1 MKIRLNNGITYQTRA
16 NIFPPVKKTPKKIK
30 FLEGTQKSNSVY
42 QQIHDH
48 FIKYDLLQ
56 LNEFGEDIE
65 NYGNLI
71 IKGINYPPKR
81 INMDFIL
88 KKMKE
93 EDKAQ
98 NNLNLR
104 HNQSIENIKVHS
116 LSTSNRKSKIMKKRQ
131 LFNPG
136 PEDKLPYLE
145 LKRNQNKSNQN
156 LNINKFKK
164 ISKNIKNN
172 EKLERSNSNNIYIT
186 KINNNKSYDDNQS
199 TQSYKKQS
207 DISSEKT
214 KILPILNNKIK
225 VTDRIYKL
233 IFQNKKIEAKT
244 NKNKDNLLLKKII
257 FLKRYDSTTQLKKKL
272 NELSNDVKRVNG
284 HIYKSIDRNDD
295 DKPQFNLRFNYL
307 LSQFKD

>member
-16 NIFPPVKKTPKKIK
+16 NIFSPVKKTPKKIN
-30 FLEGTQKSNSVY
+30 FLEGTQKSNSIY

-65 NYGNLI
+65 NYGNLN

-104 HNQSIENIKVHS
+104 HNQSTENIKNHS
-116 LSTSNRKSKIMKKRQ
+116 LSTSNRKNKIIKKRH
-131 LFNPG
+131 FYSPG
-136 PEDKLPYLE
+136 PDDNLPYLE
-145 LKRNQNKSNQN
+145 PKRNQNKNTQI

-164 ISKNIKNN
+164 ISKNIKKN
-172 EKLERSNSNNIYIT
+172 EKLERRNSNNIYTT

-199 TQSYKKQS
+199 TQSYKKQN

-214 KILPILNNKIK
+214 KIIAN
-225 VTDRIYKL
+225 
-233 IFQNKKIEAKT
+233 IE
-244 NKNKDNLLLKKII
+244 
-257 FLKRYDSTTQLKKKL
+257 
-272 NELSNDVKRVNG
+272 
-284 HIYKSIDRNDD
+284 
-295 DKPQFNLRFNYL
+295 
-307 LSQFKD
+307 